1 MKTIKQLP
9 SGVYS
14 IITNGRVEIYTEEEF
29 INLFYFHNI
38 WWNKIKS
45 KYFTK

>member
-9 SGVYS
+9 SGVYVT
-14 IITNGRVEIYTEEEF
+14 ITKGRVNVYTQEEF
-29 INLFYFHNI
+29 NNLYSHNV